1 MCLKGRRGGGRGHKK
16 PASLTFGKFNFIGK
30 ESPRTPLLYYAP
42 KDNSIPLKRKKA
54 FKHTKSNV
62 SLGKKITN
70 SVSHFSFS
78 FLLFFGGGVV
88 SQLIWDTGRGGRG
101 QNSTF
106 EEGGHHILQELS
118 VESHQLPS
126 PIRNERPPMET
137 K

>member
-1 MCLKGRRGGGRGHKK
+1 MFKGREGGGGGHKK

-78 FLLFFGGGVV
+78 FLLFFWGGGGF
-88 SQLIWDTGRGGRG
+88 SINLGYRAGW
-101 QNSTF
+101 
-106 EEGGHHILQELS
+106 EGAKQYF
-118 VESHQLPS
+118 
-126 PIRNERPPMET
+126 
-137 K
+137 